1 MGEFEIEVF
10 IEAEEAG
17 FSLVREFDIGDEIN
31 CDNRMHMLDSCS
43 RFGNVFV
50 GRKFGFDLFKVTE
63 LEAKKESPK
72 AIVKVNTKGQLQW
85 LAVSSCGLTL
95 LVSTITDGKTEN
107 IFYDVRS
114 LMKGSNGYFA
124 KQSPATS
131 PSNGALLSAAWNP
144 SISELITM
152 VYSSGAVEVLKVED
166 TVSVRSSRPPM
177 NAKCVAWSPKGK
189 QMVLGFGDGTLAQF
203 TPTMEIKKKVNACPL
218 INGNAKV
225 TDIVWISTYKFGVAY
240 ADDASDAGANLFTVH
255 LPEKG
260 EKRDPL
266 WRCFEDPTFAAA
278 AKRDSQ
284 MYLPLIVP
292 WGMFAVTNSNSG
304 DCALMG
310 TKNSEVQVWSLADE
324 ARAELPLNEDSD
336 ETSCVIGAC
345 WNMNFKDPL
354 QILSKQQNAPCLWVL
369 SNSGVLVD
377 FRLYNFLPNFPDQKQ
392 LTDSIPGGDR
402 KTLAV
407 EEAVPPA
414 RVSLPLQRTSS
425 VAQPNLANKSAFGNN
440 TTLFAPPLSSTPAMA
455 KIEQKTKPSPRSFS
469 IVKEQPSSA
478 TISET
483 TSSFGIPKPASTRQ
497 AEPTTASVVTKPSV
511 MPTPKEPSSVFTQE
525 DLASLVN
532 DFEREMDL
540 YKLENAKTDLSFFN
554 EDAKKE
560 LKTKTDQLKKFASVA
575 KRNSEETIDEVQH
588 VKLRSLEGF
597 ASYEAAHEASKKRT
611 FKEENKYCK
620 SGSSE
625 HIYKN

>member
-1 MGEFEIEVF
+1 MGDFEIEVF
-10 IEAEEAG
+10 IEREQAG

-31 CDNRMHMLDSCS
+31 SDSRMHMLDSCS
-43 RFGNVFV
+43 RFGNLFV
-50 GRKFGFDLFKVTE
+50 GRKFGFDLYKITD
-63 LEAKKESPK
+63 LEAKKESPE
-72 AIVKVNTKGQLQW
+72 AVVKVSTKGQLQW

-95 LVSTITDGKTEN
+95 LASTITDGKTDN
-107 IFYDVRS
+107 TFYDVRS
-114 LMKGSNGYFA
+114 LMKGSRGYFA

-144 SISELITM
+144 SISEIITM
-152 VYSSGAVEVLKVED
+152 IYSSGAVEVLKVED
-166 TVSVRSSRPPM
+166 TVAIHASRPPM
-177 NAKCVAWSPKGK
+177 KAKCVAWSPKGK
-189 QMVLGFGDGTLAQF
+189 QMVIGFGDGSLAQF

-218 INGNAKV
+218 INGQAKI

-240 ADDASDAGANLFTVH
+240 ADDTSDAGANLFTVH

-310 TKNSEVQVWSLADE
+310 TKNTEVQVWSLPDE

-345 WNMNFKDPL
+345 WNMNFKEPL
-354 QILSKQQNAPCLWVL
+354 KILTHQQNAPCLWVL
-369 SNSGVLVD
+369 SNNGVLVA
-377 FRLYNFLPNFPDQKQ
+377 FRLYNFLPNFADQKQ

-407 EEAVPPA
+407 EETVPPA
-414 RVSLPLQRTSS
+414 RVSVRQSLQRTSS

-440 TTLFAPPLSSTPAMA
+440 TTLFAPALSSTPATT
-455 KIEQKTKPSPRSFS
+455 KIEQKTPASPKSFAFAKDPLSSSSFS
-469 IVKEQPSSA
+469 LH
-478 TISET
+478 
-483 TSSFGIPKPASTRQ
+483 KPAQTKPVQ
-497 AEPTTASVVTKPSV
+497 VKTASVVPKPSV
-511 MPTPKEPSSVFTQE
+511 MPTPKVPSSVFTQE

-532 DFEREMDL
+532 DFESELDL
-540 YKLENAKTDLSFFN
+540 YKEKNAKTDLSFFN
-554 EDAKKE
+554 DDSVKE
-560 LKTKTDQLKKFASVA
+560 LKKKTDELKKFVLEA
-575 KRNSEETIDEVQH
+575 KSNSDETIDEVQH
-588 VKLRSLEGF
+588 VKLRSLEAF
-597 ASYEAAHEASKKRT
+597 ASYEAANEASMKRT
-611 FKEENKYCK
+611 FKEENQYCK
-620 SGSSE
+620 SGISE
-625 HIYKN
+625 LNNQ